1 MRWRAR
7 AVAIATVVV
16 AALVQGAVVSRLAIP
31 LSLVPV
37 VVLAAALRLRP
48 LEAAVLGF
56 AAGLT
61 VDLLPPAA
69 GTLGANA
76 LVGTLLGL
84 AAVSWFDRVPHVWW
98 ARGVY
103 VGVLSTF
110 WVAGAWLVAFAVGQ
124 QVQGWGQFGWN
135 LLGQLVLGTALAFA
149 LVPALR
155 TWQGAAPGMQPG
167 VAR

>member
-76 LVGTLLGL
+76 LAGTLLGL

-98 ARGVY
+98 ARGLY
-103 VGVLSTF
+103 VGVLSTV
-110 WVAGAWLVAFAVGQ
+110 WNWLT
-124 QVQGWGQFGWN
+124 W
-135 LLGQLVLGTALAFA
+135 
-149 LVPALR
+149 PASTSTPTTVVVIGPSSGMARILR
-155 TWQGAAPGMQPG
+155 S
-167 VAR
+167 